1 MIKGYGKAV
10 VLYSSKRDDT
20 QLWRACSKHY
30 SLKKWKKR
38 KAFISF
44 VLLYKLHF
52 WVWPFLMYKRK
63 WWGFSIDQTR
73 VLFSTLLVWNQLSS
87 SRLFSPQWVAV
98 FGDKWQQWWHVCIGI
113 YETSREEGDWVL
125 PPNYF
130 SIRAKTTTTSGVDI
144 ILVKCIPCSYI
155 LKHKI
160 IMLQS
165 RTDPMQNFP

>member
-1 MIKGYGKAV
+1 MIKGGGKAV

-20 QLWRACSKHY
+20 QLWSTCSKHY
-30 SLKKWKKR
+30 SLKKCLSKILSCFWKYI
-38 KAFISF
+38 FGF
-44 VLLYKLHF
+44 
-52 WVWPFLMYKRK
+52 WPFPIYERK
-63 WWGFSIDQTR
+63 LWGFSIDQNR

-113 YETSREEGDWVL
+113 YETSREEGDCWVL

-130 SIRAKTTTTSGVDI
+130 SIRAKTTTTSGVNI
-144 ILVKCIPCSYI
+144 ILGKCIPSSYI

-165 RTDPMQNFP
+165 RTDPIMQNSL

>member
-1 MIKGYGKAV
+1 MEVREKGF
-10 VLYSSKRDDT
+10 LSKI
-20 QLWRACSKHY
+20 LSCF
-30 SLKKWKKR
+30 WKYI
-38 KAFISF
+38 FGF
-44 VLLYKLHF
+44 
-52 WVWPFLMYKRK
+52 WPFPIYERK
-63 WWGFSIDQTR
+63 LWGFSIDQNR

-113 YETSREEGDWVL
+113 YETSREEGDCWVL

-130 SIRAKTTTTSGVDI
+130 SIRAKTTTTSGVNI
-144 ILVKCIPCSYI
+144 ILGKCIPSSYI